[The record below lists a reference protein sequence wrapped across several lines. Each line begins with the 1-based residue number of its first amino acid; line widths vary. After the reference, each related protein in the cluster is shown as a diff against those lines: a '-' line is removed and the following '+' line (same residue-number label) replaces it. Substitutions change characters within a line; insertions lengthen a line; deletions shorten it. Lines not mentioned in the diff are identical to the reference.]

1 MSTEI
6 NLNKMLSVTIKTVEC
21 CQKPETVKILSN
33 KTTSRAHRSTRV
45 RSNELRTALIMQRQQ
60 EDLTEIEFASHRA
73 KSQCLQNHLVAKAQE
88 EFYL

>member
-1 MSTEI
+1 MSTEV

-33 KTTSRAHRSTRV
+33 KTTSRAQRSTRV